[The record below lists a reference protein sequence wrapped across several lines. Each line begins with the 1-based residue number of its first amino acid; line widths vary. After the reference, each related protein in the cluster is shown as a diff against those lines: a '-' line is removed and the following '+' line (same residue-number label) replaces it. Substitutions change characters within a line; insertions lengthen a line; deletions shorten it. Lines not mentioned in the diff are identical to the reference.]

1 MPFTFTE
8 DKYMKNNNKER
19 SWQALPL
26 AKLTVVCALLLGT
39 LPYAAEA
46 NVCRKAKARP
56 PCVDSTDVR
65 PNSLTGISIM
75 DNSLTGTDVQD
86 NSLTATDQA
95 DEAGADFVSD
105 DQLFNNVGANVI
117 LRSVTITAP
126 TAGQVIVSASGST
139 DFDDTAAVETMTC
152 SITTGVN
159 VNGHEIYAWEDTA
172 NSGVNLMPLAGTR
185 GFVVAAGS
193 TTFNFVCSGSGTVD
207 MYNPSLTAIFVPTAY

>member
-1 MPFTFTE
+1 MNTKTGQF
-8 DKYMKNNNKER
+8 
-19 SWQALPL
+19 
-26 AKLTVVCALLLGT
+26 KLTTPTASILFVCALLIGAMHST
-39 LPYAAEA
+39 AEA
-46 NVCRKAKARP
+46 NVCRKAKVRP

-65 PNSLTGISIM
+65 PNSLTGISIV
-75 DNSLTGTDVQD
+75 DNSLTSTDVQD

-95 DEAGADFVSD
+95 DEAGADFASD
-105 DQLFNNVGANVI
+105 DQFFNNVGVNVI

-126 TAGQVIVSASGST
+126 TAGQVIVSASGSS

-159 VNGHEIYAWEDTA
+159 VDSHEIYAWEETA